1 MLEQSPIEISKK
13 DDTTC
18 VMTIRQDDYS
28 KAMNNRL
35 SKIQDL
41 ASKYENVAYPEKI
54 DDYTFDLKH
63 VYGEIAD
70 TYIKNKQKEGV
81 YYIWTT
87 KILPKVKE
95 IKNTIE
101 KNENILIMDQ
111 HQKNIM
117 YDLDNENVYLLNLMQ
132 MQEKL

>member
-1 MLEQSPIEISKK
+1 MLEQSLIEISKK

-28 KAMNNRL
+28 KAMNDRL
-35 SKIQDL
+35 SKIQQDL

-54 DDYTFDLKH
+54 DDYTFNLKH

-111 HQKNIM
+111 HQKI
-117 YDLDNENVYLLNLMQ
+117 
-132 MQEKL
+132 